1 MKKTDKS
8 NPKKQA
14 KPKSNGLE
22 IFYDLLDLLLPQNKE
37 FLQKV
42 LEEKEKQLKSLK
54 QEEKDK
60 SKYTIEVQKEVNSF
74 LEGYAKTF
82 YTQYQRLS
90 ADYANFQKRVPK
102 QVSDTV
108 GYEKEKIIKSLLP
121 VLDNFEHTLQI
132 AHTAES
138 IEVVI
143 KGIRIVY
150 DQMLDILKSYDVS
163 QIKALGEKFD
173 PALHQAMMQREEA
186 DEEEDIVLE
195 EFQKGYRLAGRVIR
209 PSKVVVNKQAE
220 KEEPQEAE

>member
-132 AHTAES
+132 AHTAEN

-186 DEEEDIVLE
+186 DEEEDVVLE
-195 EFQKGYRLAGRVIR
+195 EFQKGYRLNGRVLR

-220 KEEPQEAE
+220 KEKPQEAE